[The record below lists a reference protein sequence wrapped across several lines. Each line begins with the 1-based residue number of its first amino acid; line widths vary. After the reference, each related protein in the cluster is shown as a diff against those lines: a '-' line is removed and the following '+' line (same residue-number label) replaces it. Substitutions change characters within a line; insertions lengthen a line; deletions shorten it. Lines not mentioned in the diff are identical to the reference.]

1 MIPTETS
8 PEQNKDGIN
17 FPWLLKM
24 AWRDSRRNR
33 SRLLLFVSSI
43 ILGIAA
49 LVAIYS
55 LGDNLKQNIDSQ
67 AATLLGADLELF
79 SSRPVTGKPKKMID
93 SLGIKRSEERSF
105 ASMILFPKN
114 GGNRLA
120 QVKALQ
126 GDFPYYGEL
135 ETEPVAAG
143 RNFRNGKNALVDQTL
158 MLQYA
163 AKIGDSIKVGEVTFT
178 IAGTLLKAPGQTG
191 LTSSVAP
198 SVYIPM
204 KYLDQTG
211 LMQKGSRIAYR
222 HYIKFAPK
230 TDVQE
235 LLKTLEPRLNAA
247 DLDHKTVQS
256 QKEDT
261 GRSFKDLTQFLALVG
276 FIALLLGCIGVAS
289 AVHIY
294 IREKLGS
301 IAILRCLG
309 VKGYQAFLIY
319 LIQIAGIGLFGSITG
334 AILGSIIQQF
344 LPAVIKDF
352 LPFEL
357 TTAISWSAI
366 GQGIG
371 IGLVISILFALPPL
385 VSIRKISPLNVLRN
399 TSETDKPQR
408 DPVTWLVYVLIIGF
422 IFGFSYLQTQNWMQA
437 LSFTGG
443 ILGSFVVLT
452 GVAFLLM
459 WLVRRFFPTSWSYLW
474 RQGLANLFRPNNQT
488 IILIVSIGLGTLF
501 ICTLFFTQII
511 LLNRVQLSSSGNKPN
526 IVLFDIQSSQKDA
539 VIALAKQQG
548 LPVNETVPI
557 VNMRLDQVNS
567 RNAATMQ
574 NDSSAEQSRRIFSR
588 EYRVTFRDSL
598 TLSEKLTKGKWIGKY
613 DNTTSLVPVSLEEG
627 FAERNKISLGD
638 TLIFNVQGTIMQTF
652 VASLREVNW
661 AEVQTNFL
669 VVFPTG
675 VLEEAPQFHVLLTH
689 VPSAQVSARFQQ
701 ALVQRF
707 PNISIIDLALV
718 LKVID
723 DLFSK
728 IGFVIRFM
736 AGFSILTGIVV
747 LISSVLISKYQRLQE
762 SVLLRTL
769 GASRKQIFAI
779 TALEYFFLGAMASLT
794 GISLALISSWALAK
808 FTFETEFK
816 PDLLPVLIL
825 FLLVSALT
833 VFIGLINSRG
843 ILSKSPLEV
852 LRQNV

>member
-17 FPWLLKM
+17 FPWLLQM

-163 AKIGDSIKVGEVTFT
+163 AKIGDSIKVGEVTFA

-334 AILGSIIQQF
+334 AISGSIIQQF

-366 GQGIG
+366 GQGIS

-501 ICTLFFTQII
+501 ICTLFFTQNI

-574 NDSSAEQSRRIFSR
+574 NDTSAEQSRRIFSR

-598 TLSEKLTKGKWIGKY
+598 TLSEKLTKGKWIGRY

-723 DLFSK
+723 DLFNK

-736 AGFSILTGIVV
+736 AGFSILTGLVV

-808 FTFETEFK
+808 FTFQTEFK
-816 PDLLPVLIL
+816 PDLLPVLLL

-852 LRQNV
+852 LRQDV